1 MVLRFYLFFF
11 LFAWLAAAGTGAAPT
26 PGPSSPASS
35 ATLTG
40 PQWEKVIADFESSVS
55 ALSQWLENAR
65 SQLRQ
70 LQSEIEGLERKIAK
84 LRQGPSENINVLDE
98 IRLKGLLNDLKD
110 KLEKKS
116 DLQHQWDEKQ
126 GEFEQKALSL
136 VSLYNDRI
144 NFVLANAD
152 LTADTV
158 RLPSEVNNL
167 AGLIQKRNHIQTLV
181 KQYQAKPEGE
191 PSVETSPLESLKSGD
206 RESLLLAL
214 DLIRDRKKDEE
225 EQLEKWSIE
234 EEEIRNELKLQGK
247 MQEFLEGIQRMNDDS
262 SFPHGSLKRNDLE
275 DVAGKKEKA
284 KLEARQNEL
293 RGLIARAQ
301 AALTQLDGLM
311 AQVQDKLNA
320 SKGGVKQ

>member
-1 MVLRFYLFFF
+1 MFLRSWAFFC
-11 LFAWLAAAGTGAAPT
+11 LCVWLAGGLVLGAAT
-26 PGPSSPASS
+26 PVPSSPASGVS
-35 ATLTG
+35 LTG
-40 PQWEKVIADFESSVS
+40 TQWEKVISDFETSVTS
-55 ALSQWLENAR
+55 LAEGLENGR
-65 SQLRQ
+65 SQLRR
-70 LQSEIEGLERKIAK
+70 LQSEIEDLEGKIAK
-84 LRQGPSENINVLDE
+84 LREGSAQNINVLDE

-116 DLQHQWDEKQ
+116 DLQHQWDGKQ

-144 NFVLANAD
+144 NLVLANAD
-152 LTADTV
+152 LSADSS

-167 AGLIQKRNHIQTLV
+167 AVLIQKRNRIQALA
-181 KQYQAKPEGE
+181 KQYQAKSEGE
-191 PSVETSPLESLKSGD
+191 ESVENSSLETLKTGD

-214 DLIRDRKKDEE
+214 DLIRDRKKEQE

-247 MQEFLEGIQRMNDDS
+247 MQEFLQDIQRMNDDS

-275 DVAGKKEKA
+275 DVAGKKERA
-284 KLEARQNEL
+284 RLEARLNEL
-293 RGLIARAQ
+293 HGLIARAQ
-301 AALTQLDGLM
+301 GSLAQLNGLM
-311 AQVQDKLNA
+311 TQVQDKLNA